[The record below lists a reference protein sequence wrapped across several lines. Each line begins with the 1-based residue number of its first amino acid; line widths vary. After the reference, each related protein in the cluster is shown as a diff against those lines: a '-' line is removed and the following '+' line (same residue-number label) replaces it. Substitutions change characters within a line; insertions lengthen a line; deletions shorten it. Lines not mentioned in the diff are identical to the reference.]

1 MLIKKHRIVFSSSPL
16 VIRFLPPQTDS
27 FHLTWPFFT
36 IFRNLL
42 IKQVFSASGPLCKRT
57 LLLLATHPLREPE
70 YWIGVDTR
78 GWSHGITFT
87 VQTHFSEDSW
97 IIHFCHLHLVPYPN
111 TYTLTRL
118 QSLWTCAAA
127 VSSLEATGTAGSLWR
142 PSAAP
147 HCIAAG
153 SAPGWGG
160 ASEPAPRE
168 TRNTQT
174 PPVQTNPP
182 KNQTRTGTKTRKT
195 LHNVP

>member
-1 MLIKKHRIVFSSSPL
+1 M
-16 VIRFLPPQTDS
+16 
-27 FHLTWPFFT
+27 
-36 IFRNLL
+36 
-42 IKQVFSASGPLCKRT
+42 
-57 LLLLATHPLREPE
+57 ATHPLREPE

-97 IIHFCHLHLVPYPN
+97 IIHFCQLHKRLHLVPYPN

-174 PPVQTNPP
+174 PPVQTNPQ
-182 KNQTRTGTKTRKT
+182 KIKHEQEQRHGKHCITCHKVWLFLHELCYEASLELKAGFWRHIWLQWRTTEDASRQVLIRLCSNPPYKGYT
-195 LHNVP
+195 N